1 MGNLVQNQSLDM
13 VLYNFGCEVLSM
25 VGWCF
30 SLKTMDLDNSNFFLK
45 KIRVGQVGQIC
56 FTQGEVM
63 CII

>member
-1 MGNLVQNQSLDM
+1 
-13 VLYNFGCEVLSM
+13 M